1 MFDMLVLGY
10 RGSINT
16 VEVTKSIKKHTNYN
30 STELKK
36 IVSEIELGNPVN
48 LPNDFVLREELENLS
63 ILIQ

>member
-1 MFDMLVLGY
+1 MLVLGY
-10 RGSINT
+10 RGNINT